1 MLDRVEKIQIVDSI
15 NVPADQFFK
24 FIKLAKSAGR
34 LADEF
39 EIESIVPKE
48 YLDSES
54 ISGLWAPAY
63 ISESGEDMIWY
74 GSANDGES
82 KMFESYRLA
91 DGSWDNPAA
100 V

>member
-54 ISGLWAPAY
+54 ISRLMGSCIYFGIRRGYDLVW
-63 ISESGEDMIWY
+63 IS
-74 GSANDGES
+74 
-82 KMFESYRLA
+82 K
-91 DGSWDNPAA
+91 
-100 V
+100 